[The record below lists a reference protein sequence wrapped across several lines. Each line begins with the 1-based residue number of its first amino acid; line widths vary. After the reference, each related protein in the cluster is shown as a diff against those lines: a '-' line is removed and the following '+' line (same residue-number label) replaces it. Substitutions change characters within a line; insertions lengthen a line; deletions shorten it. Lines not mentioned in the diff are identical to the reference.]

1 MRINPIA
8 RTTTNYYAES
18 TAVSKKN
25 VTMPSQNTG
34 KVMDLNLLN
43 RNYNQINFK
52 AVPNALATDL
62 VKKIPLEE
70 RIASI
75 LQNFKLGDLLIWC
88 KYLQDCA
95 KKMYRSENLG
105 NNPIKRSFYIAEEAL
120 GGNLGF
126 TINSLGDREVVNLND
141 FDVPLISGTKTYNLK
156 PEESFYIVDGD
167 IISVQGN
174 LLTMKSKPKTDLS
187 MYRKV
192 FARPF
197 DHEKEVKQ
205 QVEQINKKTL
215 STMFTTKKNAG
226 SKVTFADVGGLD
238 GLKEAL
244 KRDIIYPLR
253 YPDAYEHFDVNH
265 GAILYGPPG
274 TGKTHIARALAN
286 EAGANFISL
295 NGLDIDSMW
304 AGEAEKNWRNL
315 FQEAKENQPTIIFL
329 DEFDAVAKKRGGI
342 DEHGDKI
349 VNQILTLMTD
359 IDNGKD
365 EVYVLAA
372 TNNFENLDKAIVRS
386 GRFGKH
392 YKVDTP
398 DFNGLKDI
406 FKIHTKNKKV
416 DENVDIDSMLRK
428 MESMN
433 ATGADVRFVVNE
445 AHNYGYLR
453 AGIFEK
459 MDNKTFKKSDMD
471 DFKILQEDFDKAME
485 DFTKDR
491 NSSSR
496 RPIGYNR

>member
-1 MRINPIA
+1 MRISPIA
-8 RTTTNYYAES
+8 NITSRYENNT
-18 TAVSKKN
+18 VSKKN
-25 VTMPSQNTG
+25 VTSPETNTG
-34 KVMDLNLLN
+34 KTLDLNLLN
-43 RNYNQINFK
+43 KNYNQVNFR
-52 AVPNALATDL
+52 AIPSTLTTDL
-62 VKKIPLEE
+62 VKKIPLED

-75 LQNFKLGDLLIWC
+75 LEKFKLGDLLLVG
-88 KYLQDCA
+88 KDLQECA
-95 KKMYRSENLG
+95 KKMYKSENLG
-105 NNPIKRSFYIAEEAL
+105 NNPIKRSFYIAEEGL

-141 FDVPLISGTKTYNLK
+141 FDIPLISGNKTYNLK
-156 PEESFYIVDGD
+156 PEDNFYIVDGD
-167 IISVQGN
+167 ILSVQGN
-174 LLTMKSKPKTDLS
+174 LLPIKSKPKTDLS
-187 MYRKV
+187 MYRKA

-205 QVEQINKKTL
+205 QIEQINKKTL
-215 STMFTTKKNAG
+215 STMFTNKKNTT

-238 GLKEAL
+238 KLKETL

-253 YPDAYEHFDVNH
+253 YPDAYENVDVNH
-265 GAILYGPPG
+265 GAILFGPPG

-295 NGLDIDSMW
+295 NGLDLESMW

-329 DEFDAVAKKRGGI
+329 DEFDAVAKKRGGV
-342 DEHGDKI
+342 DEHGDKV

-359 IDNGKD
+359 IDNEKD

-372 TNNFENLDKAIVRS
+372 TNNFEGLDKAIVRS

-392 YKVDTP
+392 YKVDAP

-416 DENVDIDSMLRK
+416 DENVDVDSMLK
-428 MESMN
+428 KLATMN
-433 ATGADVRFVVNE
+433 ATGADVRFIVNE
-445 AHNYGYLR
+445 AHNYGYSR

-459 MDNKTFKKSDMD
+459 MENKTFQKSDMD
-471 DFKILQEDFDKAME
+471 DFKIIQEDFDKAME
-485 DFTKDR
+485 DFVKDR
-491 NSSSR
+491 NTSTR
-496 RPIGYNR
+496 RPIGYNK

>member
-8 RTTTNYYAES
+8 HTTTNYYTAN

-25 VTMPSQNTG
+25 VTQPSQNADRA
-34 KVMDLNLLN
+34 MDLNLLN
-43 RNYNQINFK
+43 KNYNQINFK
-52 AVPNALATDL
+52 AIPSTLTADL
-62 VKKIPLEE
+62 VKKIPLED

-75 LQNFKLGDLLIWC
+75 LQNFKLGDLLLVG
-88 KYLQDCA
+88 KDLQDCA
-95 KKMYRSENLG
+95 KKMYKSEGLG
-105 NNPIKRSFYIAEEAL
+105 NNPIKRSFYIAEEGL

-126 TINSLGDREVVNLND
+126 TINSLGDKEVINLND
-141 FDVPLISGTKTYNLK
+141 FNIPLISGTKTYSLK

-167 IISVQGN
+167 ILAVQGN
-174 LLTMKSKPKTDLS
+174 LLTIKNKPKTDLS
-187 MYRKV
+187 LYRKA

-205 QVEQINKKTL
+205 QIEQINKKTL
-215 STMFTTKKNAG
+215 STLFTTKKNTG

-238 GLKEAL
+238 SLKETL

-295 NGLDIDSMW
+295 NGLDMDSMW

-359 IDNGKD
+359 IDNDKD

-392 YKVDTP
+392 YKVDAP

-428 MESMN
+428 MESLH

-471 DFKILQEDFDKAME
+471 DFKILQEDFDKAMD
-485 DFTKDR
+485 DFTKDKK
-491 NSSSR
+491 SSNR
-496 RPIGYNR
+496 RPVGFNK